1 MSMDNKK
8 LAELKHVFN
17 LNLYEVKLWTAL
29 LSKGTAS
36 ASKLAELS
44 NVPRS
49 RTYDVLETLE
59 KRGFVVVKLGK
70 PIEYVAVSPENI
82 VEKVKKEIETEKE
95 TKLNAAEKIMGTDIF
110 KELTQ
115 HYEQSSLSNVDL
127 TQPIA
132 IKGRR
137 NIYAK
142 LSNMILKAQ
151 KNVLIVSDEKGI
163 IRKGYE
169 LNDALKKAK
178 EKGVSIK
185 IASKFSRKNDKIK
198 RIRSLFEVK
207 DIRNS
212 DMRFVLVDDHVAL
225 FTHADD
231 EVPHSTETCV
241 IMKSAYMGQA
251 FRNIIF

>member
-1 MSMDNKK
+1 MDTKK

-17 LNLYEVKLWTAL
+17 INLYEVKLWTAL
-29 LSKGTAS
+29 LCEGTAS

-70 PIEYVAVSPENI
+70 PIEYVAVPPEDI
-82 VEKVKKEIETEKE
+82 VEKVKKEIENEKE
-95 TKLNAAEKIMGTDIF
+95 TKLTAAEKIRNTEIF

-115 HYEQSSLSNVDL
+115 QYKQSNLINVDL

-137 NIYAK
+137 NIYSK
-142 LSNMILKAQ
+142 LANMILKSQ

-163 IRKGYE
+163 IRKIYE
-169 LNDALKKAK
+169 LNDALIKAK
-178 EKGVSIK
+178 ENGVNIK
-185 IASKFSRKNDKIK
+185 IASKLSRKNDKIK
-198 RIRSLFEVK
+198 KIRNLFEVK
-207 DIRNS
+207 DIKNV
-212 DMRFVLVDDHVAL
+212 DMRFVIVDDHVAL
-225 FTHADD
+225 FTHASD
-231 EVPHSTETCV
+231 EIPHSNETCV
-241 IMKSAYMGQA
+241 IMKSAFMGKA
-251 FRNIIF
+251 LKNILF